1 MGADEIMDFEQTLS
15 RQAHSQSGME
25 GGPGG
30 EARDE
35 VKLIEESTFEELLSM
50 CKDEFEEKDEF
61 KVDGVSKRNKDKN
74 VEKVVESLKNKE
86 KQLLGLDK
94 QILRSG
100 FLVFEDRISKLKMMN
115 TPLFLFG
122 MKLFRQT
129 GHLEFFDADFC
140 NTIIIKQDDFVDL
153 TLREVCG
160 IINEMLQKTGF
171 EGDLLKI
178 GKLKDLGDEFD
189 LGKILVRSG
198 YQITLRFNNFE
209 EALKAFKCLN
219 RVDDSSRKL

>member
-140 NTIIIKQDDFVDL
+140 NTIIIK
-153 TLREVCG
+153 
-160 IINEMLQKTGF
+160 
-171 EGDLLKI
+171 
-178 GKLKDLGDEFD
+178 
-189 LGKILVRSG
+189 
-198 YQITLRFNNFE
+198 
-209 EALKAFKCLN
+209 
-219 RVDDSSRKL
+219 